1 VRLNQIAVRSSVR
14 QSMKESP
21 VDSDNSE
28 PGAVRSSVSGSSVR
42 FGAFEVSLDT
52 GELRKHGVRV
62 RLQRRPFHILQALL
76 EKPGQ
81 VVSREE
87 LRSRLWSSDT
97 FVDFESGLNTA
108 INRLRTALGDSA
120 ESPIYIE
127 TLARIGY
134 RFIAPVAAPT
144 RRRFHRHCHRTQNQ
158 FAEKSH
164 VVGRWCLVCRGCAG
178 GDLLSASWAT

>member
-1 VRLNQIAVRSSVR
+1 
-14 QSMKESP
+14 MKESP

-28 PGAVRSSVSGSSVR
+28 PGAVRSSVNGSCVR
-42 FGAFEVSLDT
+42 FGAFEISLDT

-62 RLQRRPFHILQALL
+62 RLQRRPFHILQALI
-76 EKPGQ
+76 ERPGQ

-120 ESPIYIE
+120 ENPLYIE
-127 TLARIGY
+127 TLAL
-134 RFIAPVAAPT
+134 RFGKQILMLIHLKV
-144 RRRFHRHCHRTQNQ
+144 NQ
-158 FAEKSH
+158 THADSTDPQDKNRDDQHEP
-164 VVGRWCLVCRGCAG
+164 CEQ
-178 GDLLSASWAT
+178 